1 VFEVYLWVEGM
12 LLVEIEIS
20 SGEEDL
26 VGGLDN
32 DDDDDS
38 TTTGNSAARGL
49 KLRVEFFVS

>member
-1 VFEVYLWVEGM
+1 MWVEGM

-26 VGGLDN
+26 VGGLDDD